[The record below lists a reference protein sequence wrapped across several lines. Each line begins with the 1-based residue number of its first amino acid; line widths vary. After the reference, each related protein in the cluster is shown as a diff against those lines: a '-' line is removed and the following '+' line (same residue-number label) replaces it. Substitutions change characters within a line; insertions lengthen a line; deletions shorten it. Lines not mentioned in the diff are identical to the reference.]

1 MKKFLIVF
9 ASGVVFTSC
18 TGTPDSTTELSS
30 DTAVKDTVQAEAVV
44 AVDERLSGPMLRIAN
59 YLDSLGYVSD
69 STRLGNVYTFLRNN
83 VLIYGGR
90 HTFYACVPA
99 ETVVTD
105 LIVVGDLPVAF
116 DSLIYGNPEPVIEY
130 FFTTP
135 TKDESGWYTDGIV
148 EQWTF
153 KDSVQARTAVEALVL
168 TPNVHFHNAPLMVCY
183 VDNRMYVFHSRAT
196 PSMYK
201 MKPYF
206 LDFVEENNAV
216 IVSREVAGD
225 D

>member
-1 MKKFLIVF
+1 MKNFLIVF
-9 ASGVVFTSC
+9 AWGVVLSSC
-18 TGTPDSTTELSS
+18 TGSPDSIGELSS
-30 DTAVKDTVQAEAVV
+30 DTAVKDTVQAETVV
-44 AVDERLSGPMLRIAN
+44 HVDERLSEPMLRIAN

-69 STRLGNVYTFLRNN
+69 SSRLKTVYTFLRNN

-90 HTFYACVPA
+90 HTFYECVPK
-99 ETVVTD
+99 ETIVTD
-105 LIVVGDLPVAF
+105 LIVVGDLPPSF

-153 KDSVQARTAVEALVL
+153 KDSVQARTAAQALVL
-168 TPNVHFHNAPLMVCY
+168 TPGVYFHNAPLMVCY
-183 VDNRMYVFHSRAT
+183 VYNHMYVFHSRAT

-201 MKPYF
+201 IKPYF
-206 LDFVEENNAV
+206 LDFVKQNAA
-216 IVSREVAGD
+216 IVVGQQRD
-225 D
+225 